1 MATKLNLRTFF
12 GPYGK
17 FLEEF
22 EKSVKE
28 KHSKEQ
34 DELNSIIDKFKFSRL
49 MTMTIAEM
57 IVQALQSKFGKSVT
71 TPRQPMSSES
81 TIEKLLIQ
89 AIQQKFGLNKV
100 NGIEKNNGANAQT
113 GSVTNHNT
121 NTTNNTANNTAT
133 NNITNIQNIIQ
144 NSQLDEATK
153 NFLAKILKEGTNDE
167 ILTQLGK
174 LQNQMNETGTSLIHA
189 IKTMNNDDSIMALM
203 KNTMIDPSPSPATTA
218 STTASATTAT
228 TTVTTAASATDGK
241 SGVMTVLETP
251 KGVTT
256 TKYSNTLDHITTQHV
271 PTS

>member
-1 MATKLNLRTFF
+1 MATKLNPRTFF

-34 DELNSIIDKFKFSRL
+34 DELNSIIDKFKFSRP
-49 MTMTIAEM
+49 MTIAEM

-81 TIEKLLIQ
+81 TIENLLIQ

-100 NGIEKNNGANAQT
+100 NGIEKNNGAKAQT

-121 NTTNNTANNTAT
+121 NTTNTITNTTTPNT
-133 NNITNIQNIIQ
+133 TNIQNIIQ

-153 NFLAKILKEGTNDE
+153 QYLAKNLKEGTYDE

-174 LQNQMNETGTSLIHA
+174 LQKQMNQMGTSLIDA
-189 IKTMNNDDSIMALM
+189 IKTT
-203 KNTMIDPSPSPATTA
+203 KNGGPSPSPATTA

-228 TTVTTAASATDGK
+228 TALTTAASATNDK
-241 SGVMTVLETP
+241 TGVMTVLETP

-256 TKYSNTLDHITTQHV
+256 TKYSNTLNNVTTEHV
-271 PTS
+271 Q